1 MNLRE
6 LVVGGNTADTLTS
19 KLRSAAAAFGAEPGD
34 PNNSGALA
42 EALSRAGIYAATD
55 AGEPA
60 GTLDIWNTA
69 YWALIAALTSVGAV
83 RNAHPADAQR
93 INHARAATAEAV
105 TAFAGAAEAHRGA

>member
-6 LVVGGNTADTLTS
+6 LVVGGNTADTLAS

-60 GTLDIWNTA
+60 GTLDVWNTA
-69 YWALIAALTSVGAV
+69 YWALIAALASVGAV
-83 RNAHPADAQR
+83 RTHPADAQR
-93 INHARAATAEAV
+93 ISHARAATAEAV
-105 TAFAGAAEAHRGA
+105 TAFAGAAEAHPGA